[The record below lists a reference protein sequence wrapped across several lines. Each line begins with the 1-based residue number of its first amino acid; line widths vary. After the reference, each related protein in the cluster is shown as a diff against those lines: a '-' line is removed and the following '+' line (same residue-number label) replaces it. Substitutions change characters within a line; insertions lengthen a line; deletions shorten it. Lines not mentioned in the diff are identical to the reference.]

1 MDHETRV
8 RSRAELLA
16 SCPGKAPSWHEWG
29 PLPEGIAGELVQRR
43 RLVLRHDE
51 AYVRELHAQD
61 AAGRGEWSR
70 SWGFLMTAEEEA
82 VLWKR
87 AQVLE
92 PAIAVASRY
101 LDALPAEQAG
111 ALRADVSRGVV
122 VVQVTHD
129 AELVQADL

>member
-1 MDHETRV
+1 
-8 RSRAELLA
+8 
-16 SCPGKAPSWHEWG
+16 
-29 PLPEGIAGELVQRR
+29 
-43 RLVLRHDE
+43 
-51 AYVRELHAQD
+51 
-61 AAGRGEWSR
+61 
-70 SWGFLMTAEEEA
+70 MTAEEEA